1 MSKANPYSSPAT
13 PVADQQVS
21 TGGQDAVS
29 VGEKIGYG
37 LGDTASNLYWKMFE
51 FFQLYFYTDVFGI
64 TPAAAGVMFFAT
76 KIFDAVNDPLIG
88 LIADRT
94 RTAWGRFRPYL
105 LWMAV
110 PFAITGIFTF
120 YTPDLSPN
128 GKLIYAYV
136 TYTLV
141 FVAYTAIN
149 IPYGALMGVISA
161 DPIERTSVST
171 FRFVL
176 AFCGALVVQLLTIPL
191 VDYFGG
197 SHTEMVQ
204 GVETTIVNKQAG
216 FFWTVV
222 CYSILAVIL
231 FVICFATTK
240 ERVQPIDTDKSPIKA
255 DLIDLM
261 TNWPWMVM
269 FVFGLAQIVAGW
281 TRGSATIYYFTYYV
295 GEGIDQGGN
304 VGYFLVAGTI
314 ASIVGM
320 LFAKPLC
327 RILGAKWLM
336 IIMSLLV
343 SLFTAAFWVL
353 PSNQIALMYVCHILG
368 SFCGGP
374 IPVVLWAMYADV
386 ADYSEWKNKRR
397 ATGLVFA
404 AATFSQKMGGAI
416 GGAIPAWCLYYFSFV
431 QPDTTGAKAVQS
443 DFTITGIIAMMS
455 LIPAVFFFLSAISM
469 LFYQLDK
476 TFLAKIHDELS
487 QRKIDLAS
495 SKQAVVN

>member
-1 MSKANPYSSPAT
+1 MVKETTPISTPLSKGTVKSSD
-13 PVADQQVS
+13 PVP
-21 TGGQDAVS
+21 

-37 LGDTASNLYWKMFE
+37 LGDTASNLYWKLFE

-64 TPAAAGVMFFAT
+64 TPAAAGIMFFAT

-88 LIADRT
+88 MVADRT

-105 LWMAV
+105 LWMSV

-120 YTPDLSPN
+120 YTPDLPYS
-128 GKLIYAYV
+128 GKLVYAYV

-149 IPYGALMGVISA
+149 IPYGALMGVISS

-171 FRFVL
+171 YRFVL
-176 AFCGALVVQLLTIPL
+176 AFCGALIVQKFTEPL
-191 VDYFGG
+191 VAIFGG
-197 SHTEMVQ
+197 YELVFVD
-204 GVETTIVNKQAG
+204 GVETVVVLDKQTG

-222 CYSILAVIL
+222 CYSVVAVVL
-231 FVICFATTK
+231 FLIAFATTK
-240 ERVQPIDTDKSPIKA
+240 ERVQSIDAEKSPFKA
-255 DLIDLM
+255 DLGDLL

-281 TRGSATIYYFTYYV
+281 TRGSATAYYFIYYV
-295 GEGIDQGGN
+295 GGSFGN
-304 VGYFLVAGTI
+304 FLVAGTF
-314 ASIVGM
+314 ASIAGM
-320 LFAKPLC
+320 LFAKSLC
-327 RILGAKWLM
+327 RIFGAKWLM
-336 IIMSLLV
+336 VLLSLLV
-343 SLFTAAFWVL
+343 ALFTAAFWVV
-353 PSNQIALMYVCHILG
+353 PPEQVGLMYLLHILG

-416 GGAIPAWCLYYFSFV
+416 GGAIPAWCLFYFGFL
-431 QPDTTGAKAVQS
+431 QPDENGVQQIQS
-443 DFTITGIIAMMS
+443 DFTLTGIVAMMS
-455 LIPAVFFFLSAISM
+455 LIPAAFLVLSAISM
-469 LFYQLDK
+469 TFYQLDK
-476 TFLAKIHDELS
+476 TFLKQIQDDLG
-487 QRKIDLAS
+487 QRKIDLALDTRL
-495 SKQAVVN
+495 AVD

>member
-1 MSKANPYSSPAT
+1 MSKAKPYSSPAT

-176 AFCGALVVQLLTIPL
+176 AFCGALVVQLLTLPL

-222 CYSILAVIL
+222 CYSV
-231 FVICFATTK
+231 
-240 ERVQPIDTDKSPIKA
+240 
-255 DLIDLM
+255 
-261 TNWPWMVM
+261 
-269 FVFGLAQIVAGW
+269 
-281 TRGSATIYYFTYYV
+281 
-295 GEGIDQGGN
+295 
-304 VGYFLVAGTI
+304 
-314 ASIVGM
+314 
-320 LFAKPLC
+320 
-327 RILGAKWLM
+327 
-336 IIMSLLV
+336 
-343 SLFTAAFWVL
+343 
-353 PSNQIALMYVCHILG
+353 
-368 SFCGGP
+368 
-374 IPVVLWAMYADV
+374 
-386 ADYSEWKNKRR
+386 
-397 ATGLVFA
+397 
-404 AATFSQKMGGAI
+404 
-416 GGAIPAWCLYYFSFV
+416 
-431 QPDTTGAKAVQS
+431 
-443 DFTITGIIAMMS
+443 
-455 LIPAVFFFLSAISM
+455 
-469 LFYQLDK
+469 
-476 TFLAKIHDELS
+476 
-487 QRKIDLAS
+487 
-495 SKQAVVN
+495 

>member
-1 MSKANPYSSPAT
+1 MSKSNPYASSQSGPT
-13 PVADQQVS
+13 ADQQILAN
-21 TGGQDAVS
+21 GGDAVS

-37 LGDTASNLYWKMFE
+37 LGDTASNLYWKLFE

-76 KIFDAVNDPLIG
+76 KFFDAVNDPLIG
-88 LIADRT
+88 MMADRT

-105 LWMAV
+105 IWMAV
-110 PFAITGIFTF
+110 PFALTGIFTF

-141 FVAYTAIN
+141 FIAYTAIN
-149 IPYGALMGVISA
+149 IPYGALMGVISS

-176 AFCGALVVQLLTIPL
+176 AFCGALVVQLLTEPL
-191 VDYFGG
+191 VALFGG
-197 SHTEMVQ
+197 SHTEIVQ
-204 GVETTIVNKQAG
+204 GVETVIVNKQAG

-222 CYSILAVIL
+222 CYSTAAVIL

-240 ERVQPIDTDKSPIKA
+240 ERVQPIDTEKSPIKA
-255 DLIDLM
+255 DLIDLL

-281 TRGSATIYYFTYYV
+281 TRGSATAYYFTYYV
-295 GEGIDQGGN
+295 GGSFGS
-304 VGYFLVAGTI
+304 FLVAGTI
-314 ASIVGM
+314 ASIAGM
-320 LFAKPLC
+320 LFAKSLC
-327 RILGAKWLM
+327 RIFGAKWLM
-336 IIMSLLV
+336 VIMSLLV
-343 SLFTAAFWVL
+343 ALFTAAFWLL
-353 PSNQIALMYVCHILG
+353 PSDQIFGMYACHILG
-368 SFCGGP
+368 AFCGGP

-416 GGAIPAWCLYYFSFV
+416 GGAIPAWCLYYFGFIQPNSDGV
-431 QPDTTGAKAVQS
+431 QAVQS
-443 DFTITGIIAMMS
+443 DFTLTGIIAMMS
-455 LIPAVFFFLSAISM
+455 LIPAFFLVLSAISM

-476 TFLAKIHDELS
+476 TFLSKIQDELS
-487 QRKIDLAS
+487 QRKIDLALA
-495 SKQAVVN
+495 KQAVVN

>member
-1 MSKANPYSSPAT
+1 MSKSNPHSPAQAV
-13 PVADQQVS
+13 PAVDQSVGS
-21 TGGQDAVS
+21 SGGDPVS

-37 LGDTASNLYWKMFE
+37 LGDTASNLYWKLFE

-64 TPAAAGVMFFAT
+64 TPAAAGTMFFVT
-76 KIFDAVNDPLIG
+76 KFFDAVNDPLIG
-88 LIADRT
+88 LMADRT

-105 LWMAV
+105 IWMSV

-176 AFCGALVVQLLTIPL
+176 AFCGALVVQLLTEPL
-191 VDYFGG
+191 VAFFGG

-204 GVETTIVNKQAG
+204 GVETVIVDKQVG

-222 CYSILAVIL
+222 CYSVAAVIL
-231 FVICFATTK
+231 FAICFATTK

-255 DLIDLM
+255 DLADLL

-269 FVFGLAQIVAGW
+269 FVFGLTQIIAGW
-281 TRGSATIYYFTYYV
+281 TRGSATAYYFTYYV
-295 GEGIDQGGN
+295 GGN
-304 VGYFLVAGTI
+304 FGYFLLAGTI

-327 RILGAKWLM
+327 RIFGAKWLM
-336 IIMSLLV
+336 VITSLLV
-343 SLFTAAFWVL
+343 ALFTAAFWLL
-353 PSNQIALMYVCHILG
+353 PKDQVIGMYACHILG
-368 SFCGGP
+368 AFCGGP

-386 ADYSEWKNKRR
+386 ADYSEWKNERR

-404 AATFSQKMGGAI
+404 AATFSQKMGGAV
-416 GGAIPAWCLYYFSFV
+416 GGAIPAWCLHYFAFV
-431 QPDTTGAKAVQS
+431 QPDSTGAEAVQS

-455 LIPAVFFFLSAISM
+455 LIPAFFLVLSAISM

-487 QRKIDLAS
+487 QRKLALT
-495 SKQAVVN
+495 QTQQTVVN